1 MAWNINGLSRK
12 LSDVDF
18 IQLIN
23 SYDIILLSE
32 TWISDK
38 HILNLEINDF
48 ERFYIYGQ
56 KTRGVKKGRQ
66 SGGYLYIIRK
76 N

>member
-1 MAWNINGLSRK
+1 MWNINGLSRK

-23 SYDIILLSE
+23 SYEIILLSE

-48 ERFYIYGQ
+48 ERFYIYMAKRLEGSR
-56 KTRGVKKGRQ
+56 KDAKVGDI
-66 SGGYLYIIRK
+66 YIL
-76 N
+76 